1 MEYAAEKR
9 AQAMPK
15 EERLHRLDKLSQLLD
30 SAFTLPGTRIRF
42 GLDGILGLIPGVGD
56 VGGALLS
63 FYIILEAARLGFSIT
78 TLVHMLGN
86 VAVEAIVG
94 AIPIL
99 GDIFDIG
106 WKANIRNVALLRTL
120 PIPLKARSTGQLLRL
135 LLVPF
140 IVSVIGLVML
150 IIVVLKFVLHLIFG
164 SVPNLLL
171 IELLAKQ
178 ISWLEA
184 HTNIVETLPV

>member
-184 HTNIVETLPV
+184 HTNIVETLP